1 MKTKTIYLVTF
12 LVTAGFWQWAYYKFS
27 QHFNGASELAVE
39 LRVVE
44 RALHETR
51 AQNALLSYQLRDYE
65 EVIASQQNSGKLSAV
80 RGLASISSDNGP
92 SLEAASFEA
101 KVEEAA
107 LLFDR
112 GDLLKVVEKLEPLV
126 IRGIPSES
134 LPRAMFI
141 LGESYFRLGYQDK
154 CIEVVKKMIE
164 QFPEN
169 SQTGYLMLRQGMILK
184 ERHRADEAR
193 ETFRII
199 GLVFKDQ
206 TLKRRAKNLL
216 QQSETL

>member
-27 QHFNGASELAVE
+27 QHFNGAGDLAVE
-39 LRVVE
+39 LKLVE
-44 RALHETR
+44 RSLHEAK

-65 EVIASQQNSGKLSAV
+65 EVIATHQKAGRLGAD
-80 RGLASISSDNGP
+80 RRIASLPSDNRP
-92 SLEAASFEA
+92 VFEVASFEA
-101 KVEEAA
+101 KVEEAVM
-107 LLFDR
+107 LFDQR
-112 GDLLKVVEKLEPLV
+112 SFLKVVEKLEPLV
-126 IRGIPSES
+126 KAGAPSES

-184 ERHRADEAR
+184 ERHREDEAR
-193 ETFRII
+193 ETYRII

-216 QQSETL
+216 QQSEIL